1 MKIEREEK
9 PMIRIFDSD
18 ISFEA
23 LLAQED
29 IDDETMLRAQNANI
43 LLLPDSDIREGIRA
57 FQGQTVGFY
66 KYALSK
72 EEYGKVELFE
82 KSGQE
87 KILSL
92 HNHDIFLPTMF
103 VFSFVLPVVLNLAS
117 NYLYDLYRQPR
128 DQGNLNVK
136 LKIIVENQEK
146 GISKQLVYQGPVE
159 GFKNALECIDVDK
172 IFEDNAD
179 AENLS

>member
-1 MKIEREEK
+1 MIKIC
-9 PMIRIFDSD
+9 DSE

-29 IDDETMLRAQNANI
+29 IDDETMLRAQNADI
-43 LLLPDSDIREGIRA
+43 LLLPDSDIREGVRA

-66 KYALSK
+66 KYALSQ

-87 KILSL
+87 RILLL

-103 VFSFVLPVVLNLAS
+103 VFSFVLPVVLNLVS
-117 NYLYDLYRQPR
+117 NYLYDSYRQAR
-128 DQGNLNVK
+128 DQSNLNVNFR
-136 LKIIVENQEK
+136 IIVENQK
-146 GISKQLVYQGPVE
+146 IGISKQLIYQGPVE

-179 AENLS
+179 AENFG

>member
-1 MKIEREEK
+1 MTIKREEK
-9 PMIRIFDSD
+9 PMIKIVDSD

-57 FQGQTVGFY
+57 FQGQTLGFY
-66 KYALSK
+66 KYALSQ

-87 KILSL
+87 KVLSL
-92 HNHDIFLPTMF
+92 HDHNIFLPTMF
-103 VFSFVLPVVLNLAS
+103 VSSVVFT
-117 NYLYDLYRQPR
+117 
-128 DQGNLNVK
+128 G
-136 LKIIVENQEK
+136 
-146 GISKQLVYQGPVE
+146 
-159 GFKNALECIDVDK
+159 GFKFGIKLP
-172 IFEDNAD
+172 
-179 AENLS
+179 L